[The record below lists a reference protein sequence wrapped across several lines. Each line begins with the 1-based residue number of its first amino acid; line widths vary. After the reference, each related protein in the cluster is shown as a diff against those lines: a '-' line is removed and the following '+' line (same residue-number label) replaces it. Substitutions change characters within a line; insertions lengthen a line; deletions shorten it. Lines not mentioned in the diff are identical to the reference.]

1 MVILDH
7 PFLLFGVSVVA
18 LWLSLAIGGLIGERR
33 PLKDDE
39 KEDFG
44 YLISASLT
52 LLALIV
58 GFSFSMAV
66 SRYDMRKNYEEEE
79 ANAIGT
85 EYARTNLLASD
96 DAARVRHLLRQYL
109 DRRLLFYTTHDP
121 RQLGRIDSDTTQLQ
135 NEMWSIVAEV
145 SQTRPTPPIA
155 LVLSGMN
162 DVLNT
167 QGYTQA
173 AWWNRIPVGAW
184 SLMLAL
190 AIFCCGLI
198 GYRTQRKGLH
208 LLVLLPIILSI
219 SFFLV
224 ADIDNPRLGVI
235 RVSPQNLTSLSQ
247 SLHKQ

>member
-1 MVILDH
+1 MVILDR
-7 PFLLFGVSVVA
+7 PLVLFGFSVVA
-18 LWLSLAIGGLIGERR
+18 LWLSLAIGGFIGERR
-33 PLKDDE
+33 PAKDDE
-39 KEDFG
+39 KENLG
-44 YLISASLT
+44 VVINGSLT
-52 LLALIV
+52 LLALVI

-66 SRYDMRKNYEEEE
+66 SRYDLRKNYEEEE

-85 EYARTNLLASD
+85 EYARTNLLPSD
-96 DAARVRHLLRQYL
+96 DAARVRQLLMQYL
-109 DRRLLFYTTHDP
+109 DQRLLFYTIRDP
-121 RQLGRIDSDTTQLQ
+121 RQLERIISETSKLQ
-135 NEMWSIVAEV
+135 NEMWSIVANVASV
-145 SQTRPTPPIA
+145 SPTPPIA
-155 LVLSGMN
+155 LALSGMN

-173 AWWNRIPVGAW
+173 AWWNRIPRGAW

-198 GYRTQRKGLH
+198 GYRTQRKGMH
-208 LLVLLPIILSI
+208 LLGLLPIVLSI

-224 ADIDNPRLGVI
+224 ADIDDPRLGVI